1 MIEDRTH
8 AHRAPLELK
17 QQPAWLQTVDTDSRK
32 RLEKIFVKL
41 RRQET
46 LNPDLVDTLS
56 EQIQNLMEH
65 PMPHSQKP
73 PQQGGG

>member
-8 AHRAPLELK
+8 AHRDPLELK
-17 QQPAWLQTVDTDSRK
+17 QQPGWLQTVDTDRRK

-46 LNPDLVDTLS
+46 LNPDLADALA
-56 EQIQNLMEH
+56 EEIQNLMELSVAH
-65 PMPHSQKP
+65 TTKP
-73 PQQGGG
+73 PRGGG